1 MKLRTALL
9 AGAGAVLIAAL
20 AAQAQVPGVNSTLN
34 AVFTLVYD
42 QSTMKPTY
50 SSTMTA
56 TTATTPGDV
65 CLLKGSATKT
75 IKVRRVIVS
84 GKAATVVTEPVLL
97 IKRSTMTTTGTGTL
111 PVITAYDSTN
121 SLSGSTT
128 NTATAVTE
136 VFTANPTA
144 GTFVGELISAAL
156 QYANTSTGLG
166 STYTML
172 FGQLGSPVVLRGIA
186 QNIAVNLGGITVASG
201 ELTCTFEWTEE

>member
-1 MKLRTALL
+1 MNKRTLL
-9 AGAGAVLIAAL
+9 ACVATAIITAAL

-34 AVFTLVYD
+34 AVFNLVYD
-42 QSTMKPTY
+42 NSTMKPTY

-65 CLLKGSATKT
+65 CVLKGSATKT
-75 IKVRRVIVS
+75 VKVRRVIIS
-84 GKAATVVTEPVLL
+84 GKAATVVTEPVYV

-121 SLSGSTT
+121 SLTNSTT
-128 NTATAVTE
+128 NTATAVVE
-136 VFTANPTA
+136 VFTANPTP
-144 GTFVGELISAAL
+144 GTFVGELLSAAL
-156 QYANTSTGLG
+156 QYANTTTGLG
-166 STYTML
+166 ATYIAT